1 MNKYAYIHT
10 YGCQM
15 NEHDSRRMEVL
26 LTKNGYHMVGDYTT
40 ADIVLINTCS
50 VRENPENKVFS
61 MLGRLKKIKRK
72 NPELIVGVCGCV
84 AQQEGK
90 KILKRE
96 KVVDLVF
103 GPDKIF
109 SLMEMLNEVQRGKR
123 IVKTDW
129 MERDKSTQNF
139 IPDFELKSNPVKN
152 HKALITITKGC
163 DNYCSYCIVPTT
175 RGRLVSRE
183 KENILVEARN
193 LIENGAKEIQLLG
206 QNVNSYH
213 TQNTGFYE
221 LLKAI
226 ADLEGLKRLRF
237 TSPHPNDWNSELTD
251 LMVSHPVICN
261 QIHLP
266 FQAGSNRI
274 LSLMRRGHTA
284 EEYLEKMAYLIRQIP
299 GIGLGTD
306 IIVGF
311 PGETEDEFQD
321 TLNIV
326 KEVRFNN
333 IYAFKYSSRPGTKAA
348 NMADSV
354 PLEEKEDRLQ
364 RLFKLQ
370 DEIQSELLED
380 LVGTVQEILIDSVHP
395 KELNTMN
402 SRTGGNI
409 PVTIP
414 DTILQIGDLLK
425 VEIVGKKRHSLI
437 GQEQS
442 KKS

>member
-1 MNKYAYIHT
+1 MNKNAYIHT

-26 LTKNGYHMVGDYTT
+26 LKKGGYHIVSEYTS

-61 MLGRLKKIKRK
+61 MIGRLKKLKQK
-72 NPELIVGVCGCV
+72 NPELIVVVCGCV

-103 GPDKIF
+103 GPDNIF
-109 SLMEMLNEVQRGKR
+109 SLLELLEEVQKGKR
-123 IVKTDW
+123 LVQTDW
-129 MERDKSTQNF
+129 MERDHKTQNF
-139 IPDFELKSNPVKN
+139 IPELELKTNPVKN
-152 HKALITITKGC
+152 YKALITITKGC

-183 KENILVEARN
+183 KKNILIEAKN
-193 LIENGAKEIQLLG
+193 LIENGAKEIMLLG
-206 QNVNSYH
+206 QNVNSYQ
-213 TQNTGFYE
+213 TENTGFYE

-237 TSPHPNDWNSELTD
+237 MSPHPNEWNSQLTD
-251 LMVSHPVICN
+251 LMASHPIICH

-266 FQAGSNRI
+266 FQAGSDRI

-284 EEYLEKMAYLIRQIP
+284 KEYLEKMAYIKKQIP

-311 PGETEDEFQD
+311 PGETENEFLQ
-321 TLNIV
+321 TLNII

-333 IYAFKYSSRPGTKAA
+333 IYAFKYSPRPGTKAA
-348 NMADSV
+348 GLEDSV
-354 PLEEKEDRLQ
+354 PIEVKEDRLR
-364 RLFKLQ
+364 RLFELEDK
-370 DEIQSELLED
+370 IQSELLEA
-380 LVGTVQEILIDSVHP
+380 LIGSEQEIFVDSVHP
-395 KELNTMN
+395 RDPETMN
-402 SRTGGNI
+402 SRTGENI

-414 DTILQIGDLLK
+414 ATNLQIGDITI
-425 VEIVGKKRHSLI
+425 VEIVGKKKHSLI
-437 GQEQS
+437 GKVLS
-442 KKS
+442 